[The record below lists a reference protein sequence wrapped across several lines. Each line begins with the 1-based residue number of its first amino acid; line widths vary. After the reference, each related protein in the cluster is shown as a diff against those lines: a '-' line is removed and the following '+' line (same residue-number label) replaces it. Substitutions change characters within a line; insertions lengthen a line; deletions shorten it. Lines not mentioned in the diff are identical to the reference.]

1 MIDSLEHKAISA
13 ALDRLI
19 EDLRTLGMH
28 ERAAELERIRK
39 RPKPTPE
46 PKDGGAR

>member
-1 MIDSLEHKAISA
+1 MIEDLDPKKVSA

-28 ERAAELERIRK
+28 DRAAELERIRK
-39 RPKPTPE
+39 RPTPE
-46 PKDGGAR
+46 PKAGARDD